1 MELNLSE
8 DIRENLL
15 IKMRKHCRLRM
26 RLEEIEQ
33 NTANFWCYNLKSKT
47 ARYTKWKIKQEK
59 LVLDVNV
66 VYSQASHRIGKT
78 SLI

>member
-1 MELNLSE
+1 MLWSCDFPYVRREDGKDFLMELNLSE

-47 ARYTKWKIKQEK
+47 ARYTKWKIKQ
-59 LVLDVNV
+59 
-66 VYSQASHRIGKT
+66 
-78 SLI
+78 

>member
-47 ARYTKWKIKQEK
+47 ARYTKWKIKQ
-59 LVLDVNV
+59 
-66 VYSQASHRIGKT
+66 
-78 SLI
+78 